1 MASTRTILGIV
12 LAVALVFFLFADHFT
27 KLINL
32 TSQPVCNVFFVFW
45 WSQVLMKDIYI
56 SEINKIA
63 ESQGQR
69 DDGNQYISD
78 DDDVMYA
85 RKKRQNCTRRT
96 WGGKKQKRASRT
108 AITRDPVLG

>member
-1 MASTRTILGIV
+1 
-12 LAVALVFFLFADHFT
+12 
-27 KLINL
+27 
-32 TSQPVCNVFFVFW
+32 
-45 WSQVLMKDIYI
+45 MKDIYI

>member
-1 MASTRTILGIV
+1 MADGLNSNYFGYCIGCC
-12 LAVALVFFLFADHFT
+12 AGFFLFADHFT

-32 TSQPVCNVFFVFW
+32 TSQPVCNVFW
-45 WSQVLMKDIYI
+45 CNQVLMKDIYI

-96 WGGKKQKRASRT
+96 
-108 AITRDPVLG
+108 